1 MTPSFIFYMDII
13 GTIAFAISGVMVAVR
28 KDMDAFGIIILALV
42 TATGGGVLRD
52 ILIGQIPPVMF
63 RNPVYVIIS
72 VITACVAFLILYF
85 NKGISKKNIASITDK
100 LLFWFDTLGLA
111 AFTVDGV
118 SAGMQTGSNRSLF
131 LVVFLGT
138 ITGVGGGIM
147 RDILATE
154 MPYIFVRHIYAIASI
169 IGALLTGIL
178 WPVAGQNHAI
188 LTGFIVTILIR
199 ALAAHYKWNLP
210 HIRKH

>member
-1 MTPSFIFYMDII
+1 
-13 GTIAFAISGVMVAVR
+13 
-28 KDMDAFGIIILALV
+28 
-42 TATGGGVLRD
+42 
-52 ILIGQIPPVMF
+52 
-63 RNPVYVIIS
+63 
-72 VITACVAFLILYF
+72 
-85 NKGISKKNIASITDK
+85 
-100 LLFWFDTLGLA
+100 
-111 AFTVDGV
+111 
-118 SAGMQTGSNRSLF
+118 MQTGSSRSLF

-138 ITGVGGGIM
+138 ITGVGGGII

-188 LTGFIVTILIR
+188 LAGFLVTILIR

>member
-28 KDMDAFGIIILALV
+28 KDMDAFGINILALV
-42 TATGGGVLRD
+42 TATGGGVIRD
-52 ILIGQIPPVMF
+52 LLIGEIPPVMF
-63 RNPVYVIIS
+63 RNPLYFIIS
-72 VITACVAFLILYF
+72 VLTANLAFLFLYF
-85 NKGISKKNIASITDK
+85 NKGISKRNIASITEK

-118 SAGMQTGSNRSLF
+118 SAGMQMGDQKSLF

-147 RDILATE
+147 RDILANE

-169 IGALLTGIL
+169 LGALATGIF
-178 WPVAGQNHAI
+178 WPVLGQNHAI
-188 LTGFIVTILIR
+188 LIGFLLTILIR
-199 ALAAHYKWNLP
+199 CLAAHYKWNLP
-210 HIRKH
+210 HIRK

>member
-1 MTPSFIFYMDII
+1 
-13 GTIAFAISGVMVAVR
+13 MVAVR

-111 AFTVDGV
+111 AFT
-118 SAGMQTGSNRSLF
+118 
-131 LVVFLGT
+131 
-138 ITGVGGGIM
+138 
-147 RDILATE
+147 
-154 MPYIFVRHIYAIASI
+154 
-169 IGALLTGIL
+169 
-178 WPVAGQNHAI
+178 
-188 LTGFIVTILIR
+188 
-199 ALAAHYKWNLP
+199 
-210 HIRKH
+210 

>member
-147 RDILATE
+147 RDILVTE

>member
-13 GTIAFAISGVMVAVR
+13 GTVAFAISGVMVAVR

-72 VITACVAFLILYF
+72 VVTACVAFLILYF

-118 SAGMQTGSNRSLF
+118 SAGMQTGSSRSLF

-138 ITGVGGGIM
+138 ITGVGGGII

-188 LTGFIVTILIR
+188 LAGFLVTILIR

>member
-1 MTPSFIFYMDII
+1 MFVQLLMHRRIDDFASLQIDEAIANFLEFFASRVVSESFDHATAARGNHRRIKRVVAVAVAAHLGQAPARTQEAGQLAADHHAAAIAIAI
-13 GTIAFAISGVMVAVR
+13 GAFALWM
-28 KDMDAFGIIILALV
+28 
-42 TATGGGVLRD
+42 
-52 ILIGQIPPVMF
+52 LI
-63 RNPVYVIIS
+63 
-72 VITACVAFLILYF
+72 
-85 NKGISKKNIASITDK
+85 
-100 LLFWFDTLGLA
+100 
-111 AFTVDGV
+111 
-118 SAGMQTGSNRSLF
+118 
-131 LVVFLGT
+131 
-138 ITGVGGGIM
+138 GVGGGIM